1 VSGRA
6 PQPVVVDVHDRG
18 AVAGL
23 RGLGAAG
30 LHPAALGRR
39 WTDAGLWSRHA
50 AARAVVAPD
59 DRAAAVLGSA
69 LAALAARTGT
79 TVVPY
84 PSTER
89 GVDAVIDAAQE
100 RAAVVAPFPIDAVQ
114 RLRRKSTLGELAAEG
129 GVAAPVWLSATAA
142 ELLAATVPA
151 PCVVKCDR
159 PIGALPTTLVA
170 SSTGELRA
178 ILRALPADEPLVVQP
193 RLRGPLV
200 CLGIVVGEHGR
211 VVERFQHVTSA
222 TWPEAAGSTA
232 RARSVAPDEEL
243 IARAARV
250 LAAAGYRGIAE
261 MDFLQGP
268 DGLVLVDVNPR
279 YYGSLALALAAGA
292 NLPRAWHA
300 VVSDAPLPAPSRY
313 RTGVTYRWLAADW
326 FALARGR
333 PNRLVR
339 RAGRPRTG
347 PMWQADDPFPGAL
360 LTGHA
365 LAERVA
371 ARANRRRPG
380 RPIRRLLG

>member
-1 VSGRA
+1 
-6 PQPVVVDVHDRG
+6 VVVDVHDRG

-30 LHPAALGRR
+30 LHPAALGRG

-59 DRAAAVLGSA
+59 DRAAGVLGWA

-84 PSTER
+84 PATER

-100 RAAVVAPFPIDAVQ
+100 HAAVVAPFPIDAIQ

-129 GVAAPVWLSATAA
+129 GVAAPVWLSAPVA
-142 ELLAATVPA
+142 ELLSVTVPV
-151 PCVVKCDR
+151 PCAVKSDR
-159 PIGALPTTLVA
+159 PVGALPTTLVA
-170 SSTGELRA
+170 ASTGELHA
-178 ILRALPADEPLVVQP
+178 ILRALPADEPMVVQP
-193 RLRGPLV
+193 RLLGPLV
-200 CLGIVVGEHGR
+200 CLGIVVAEHGR

-222 TWPEAAGSTA
+222 TWPETAGSTA
-232 RARSVAPDEEL
+232 RACSVVPDEDL
-243 IARAARV
+243 VARAARV

-268 DGLVLVDVNPR
+268 DGPVLVDVNPR
-279 YYGSLALALAAGA
+279 YYGSLALALASGA

-333 PNRLVR
+333 PGRLLR
-339 RAGRPRTG
+339 RAERPRTG
-347 PMWQADDPFPGAL
+347 PMWQADDLVPGAL
-360 LTGHA
+360 LAGHA
-365 LAERVA
+365 FAERIVG
-371 ARANRRRPG
+371 RVNGWRPG
-380 RPIRRLLG
+380 RPSAASDDRDR